1 MSGLKRRQFITS
13 LASGAVGLGVAGKL
27 GAGSPGLGSPAGRQD
42 ANAPKI
48 KKYNELGKTGLKVPD
63 VSCGAISLFEPNVL
77 RYAYECGVTYFDT
90 AESYLR
96 MKGEAYVGQGLKG
109 VRDKVVITTK
119 HGMNLRQKI
128 EKAAVIKR
136 MEESLKRLQSEYV
149 DVAMVHSIDDLT
161 PLLKNEEV
169 LGAYDQLKKDG
180 KVRFTGFSSHNAK
193 VTLKQALDTDFPQV
207 ILVMYNHME
216 GKEIEPLVKAVRAK
230 GIGTVA
236 MKIFAGGMQG
246 NLKGMVGPDTS
257 YPQAAI
263 RWVLSN
269 PDFDTCIPTMSSY
282 SHVEEYVAASGKT
295 LDRASLDMIARY
307 REQASG
313 SYCRVSCTEC
323 LSACP
328 QNVAVNDVLRF
339 AMYYENYGMERM
351 ATDYYAELP
360 DGRKPLGCESCVGH
374 CEGVCPYGL
383 KVRTRLIHSHA
394 ILRA

>member
-1 MSGLKRRQFITS
+1 MSGLKRRKFITS
-13 LASGAVGLGVAGKL
+13 LASGAIGLGVAGKL
-27 GAGSPGLGSPAGRQD
+27 GAGTPESPAAGQET
-42 ANAPKI
+42 NAPKV
-48 KKYNELGKTGLKVPD
+48 KKYNELGKTGLKVSD

-119 HGMNLRQKI
+119 HGLNPSQKI
-128 EKAAVIKR
+128 EKAAIIKR
-136 MEESLKRLQSEYV
+136 MEDSLKRLQSDYV
-149 DVAMVHSIDDLT
+149 DIAMVHNIGDLT

-180 KVRFTGFSSHNAK
+180 KVRFTGFSTHNAK

-207 ILVMYNHME
+207 VLAMYSHME

-236 MKIFAGGMQG
+236 MKIFAGNQK
-246 NLKGMVGPDTS
+246 NLKGLVGPGTS

-282 SHVEEYVAASGKT
+282 SHVEEYVAASNRP
-295 LDRASLDMIARY
+295 LDRAALGLIARY
-307 REQASG
+307 QEQVHNT
-313 SYCRVSCTEC
+313 YCRVSCTEC
-323 LSACP
+323 LSVCP
-328 QNVAVNDVLRF
+328 NNVAVNDVLRY
-339 AMYYENYGMERM
+339 AMYFENYHMEKQAM
-351 ATDYYAELP
+351 DYYAELEP
-360 DGRKPLGCESCVGH
+360 GRKPVGCESCAGH
-374 CEGVCPYGL
+374 CESACPYGL
-383 KVRTRLIHSHA
+383 KVRTRLLHSHD
-394 ILRA
+394 ILTA